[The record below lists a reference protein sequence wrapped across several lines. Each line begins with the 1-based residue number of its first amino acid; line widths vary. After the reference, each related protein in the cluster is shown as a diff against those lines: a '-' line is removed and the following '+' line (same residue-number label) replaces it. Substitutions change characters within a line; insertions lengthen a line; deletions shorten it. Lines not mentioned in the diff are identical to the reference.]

1 MCGIGIAIAPASSA
15 HDHVWPTVLEAI
27 RRRGPDS
34 LRTLHHHFTARS
46 QPYTLSLASSVL
58 SLRGVGITAQPL
70 ASSDGRLLLAW
81 NGQIFDTV
89 DGASSSRVRLDAGEN
104 DAQVLL
110 DRITAL
116 VAAGSGCEQAVN
128 AALAE
133 VEAPY
138 AFALLDTHTSTLVF
152 ARDPLGRR
160 SLLLHR
166 SPRHEAITIC
176 SVASTELVDSIAN
189 DPGAT
194 LDEIDCASI
203 WSIDLLRSPTTPRA
217 VPRCKSRFTAP
228 LVLRE
233 LCAEQ
238 HAAVDGE
245 DFAVA
250 RDGLMAVLADSVR
263 RRVTN
268 IATDQAA
275 DEAHVAV
282 LFSGGLDCTTLALL
296 AHRYVPAH
304 QPIDLLNVGFE
315 NPRALAAARN
325 ERDRKLR
332 AKTEPKR
339 SKKHQPP
346 SISLHD
352 GVESTV
358 EVGGEE
364 DVYAVP
370 DRLTGL
376 ASYAE
381 LLQLAPLRRWNF
393 VAINTPY
400 SDYTRYRS
408 QVATLMAPTSSVM
421 DLSIGCALYFA
432 SRGSGLLHGTPY
444 TTPARVLLS
453 GLGADELLGGYSRHR
468 NALSTSL
475 AALVDELQMDL
486 DRLPTRNLGR
496 DDRVISTHAREARY
510 PFLDRSV
517 LEFLTSTPTTTKIN
531 TELLAS
537 NQRGDKFLLRMLAE
551 SLGLVEASRL
561 AKRAMQFGTR
571 AAKID
576 PDSGAIKGHHKA

>member
-15 HDHVWPTVLEAI
+15 HDHVWPTVLDAI

-34 LRTLHHHFTARS
+34 LRTLHHRFTAHS
-46 QPYTLSLASSVL
+46 QPYALSLASSVL

-70 ASSDGRLLLAW
+70 ASTDGRLLLAW

-110 DRITAL
+110 DRITTL
-116 VAAGSGCEQAVN
+116 VDAGSGCEQAVN

-138 AFALLDTHTSTLVF
+138 ALALLDTHTSTLVF

-166 SPRHEAITIC
+166 SPRHEALTIC
-176 SVASTELVDSIAN
+176 SVASTALLDSIAN

-194 LDEIDCASI
+194 LDEIDCATI
-203 WSIDLLRSPTTPRA
+203 WAIDLLRSPTTPRA
-217 VPRCKSRFTAP
+217 LPRCQSRFTQP
-228 LVLRE
+228 LLLRE
-233 LCAEQ
+233 LRPQQPAST
-238 HAAVDGE
+238 DD
-245 DFAVA
+245 DFEAA
-250 RDGLMAVLADSVR
+250 RDGFLAVLADSVQ
-263 RRVTN
+263 RRVAN

-275 DEAHVAV
+275 GEAHVAV

-315 NPRALAAARN
+315 NPRALAAART
-325 ERDRKLR
+325 ERQRKAR
-332 AKTEPKR
+332 ASTDPR
-339 SKKHQPP
+339 RRNKHQPASTP
-346 SISLHD
+346 LQD
-352 GVESTV
+352 DAAESAP
-358 EVGGEE
+358 ELGGEE
-364 DVYAVP
+364 DIYAVP

-376 ASYAE
+376 ASYEE
-381 LLQLAPLRRWNF
+381 LRRLAPLRRWNF
-393 VAINTPY
+393 VAINIAY
-400 SDYTRYRS
+400 DEYTRYRA

-432 SRGSGLLHGTPY
+432 SRGAGLLGSELY

-468 NALSTSL
+468 QALSSGL
-475 AALVDELQMDL
+475 CALVDELQLDL
-486 DRLPTRNLGR
+486 HRLPTRNLGR

-510 PFLDRSV
+510 PFLDRTV
-517 LEFLTSTPTTTKIN
+517 LDYLTSTPTTTKIN
-531 TELLAS
+531 TDLLKAG
-537 NQRGDKFLLRMLAE
+537 QRGDKFLLRKLAQ
-551 SLGLVEASRL
+551 SLGLVQASRL
-561 AKRAMQFGTR
+561 QKRAMQFGTR

-576 PDSGAIKGHHKA
+576 PHSGAIKGHHKA